1 MSEAGGF
8 ISVGCDGSISIFIT
22 PITSTAVND
31 EGSSVVDNDKPG
43 DDDNDDKVD
52 EFNTGADVGK
62 VSKGR
67 GEMDLGDGDDE
78 AIKTDV
84 RSILGLVIALFFPSE
99 ILEEDER
106 AELAASF
113 PPPLPPSA
121 SLSFI
126 ESKNPLGKAGKQ
138 MVICIWSLV
147 AVAL

>member
-1 MSEAGGF
+1 MSEVDDF
-8 ISVGCDGSISIFIT
+8 ISVESVNGCDGSISIFIAD
-22 PITSTAVND
+22 ITLTVVED
-31 EGSSVVDNDKPG
+31 EESSVVDNDV
-43 DDDNDDKVD
+43 DDKVD
-52 EFNTGADVGK
+52 DEFDTDVAVGK
-62 VSKGR
+62 VTKGR
-67 GEMDLGDGDDE
+67 GERDLGDGDDE

-106 AELAASF
+106 AELAAPF